1 MKKLI
6 HEYRFLIIGLLIPY
20 IFIISS
26 IFIKVNKDLTAYVT
40 VSNLT
45 NEAYENTALY
55 NYGPGAAPQPGRCIM
70 VGMKYTF

>member
-1 MKKLI
+1 MYSGCDTSL
-6 HEYRFLIIGLLIPY
+6 YTDSSFLVLDWNLNY
-20 IFIISS
+20 E
-26 IFIKVNKDLTAYVT
+26 VNKDLTAYVT

-70 VGMKYTF
+70 VGMKYSF